1 MNYKFALIGQNVSLS
16 PSAFIHNRLFE
27 LNNTNA
33 SYDLISLPTLNSK
46 HYEEINSYYD
56 GFNVTAPYKQTVL
69 KYIAKKDENLNFNAI
84 NTVKK
89 GIGYNTD
96 IYGANKALTDFQADM
111 YNEILLIGNGGVA
124 KAFMALF
131 IKNNANVTIAV
142 RNEEKGA
149 AFIKE
154 FQYANSRMINL
165 NDINKNYD
173 LIVNATTIGQIN
185 DTKLIDDS
193 VIKKSGKIFDAVYF
207 SNKTILEKSAD
218 KYKIPYLNGLS
229 MLIYQAAYA
238 QQIWINQ
245 PLLDDTVLKQ
255 LILDTKNYLR
265 S

>member
-1 MNYKFALIGQNVSLS
+1 
-16 PSAFIHNRLFE
+16 
-27 LNNTNA
+27 
-33 SYDLISLPTLNSK
+33 
-46 HYEEINSYYD
+46 
-56 GFNVTAPYKQTVL
+56 
-69 KYIAKKDENLNFNAI
+69 

-154 FQYANSRMINL
+154 FQSANSRMINL